1 MATLNTRLAL
11 RNDSTANWESNKDVK
26 LLKGEVGIEFTE
38 NGEVKMKVG
47 DGVNSWVDLPYFINP
62 EEEVVAAS
70 QVFQADLTES
80 DADNIAAINRVV
92 GDAVLQEGDTAIVK
106 ASFANGKVSH
116 TAYVYDNGAW
126 AAMDGNY
133 NAENV
138 YFDEDMLFTYAF
150 GKYTL
155 KNGNV
160 TIPSAGKNLKELL
173 MSAHVDIKDPT
184 STNPSFSLSASA
196 DISQEV
202 GTTYSLPTAT
212 ATFTDGTYSYG
223 YVNADGSKVSG
234 TNTKAGITAS
244 EISITCEQSSDEKVV
259 SNANSAKLSLTANNL
274 SDTNLQDLIVTD
286 DSISYKFVAECS
298 YPASTRTPTNN
309 VGEISNSDT
318 GVSYSPLGSGSWSID
333 DSTQKTDTCTISGW
347 RKMFMGTVGADQS
360 DATINST
367 LIRGLTLV
375 NKQVSTSA
383 QEFTVPVGATKIIV
397 ACPEG
402 YVLSKCEYFTMS
414 WEEIALFPH
423 LKDSEN
429 QDAMVPV
436 ADARGGDKGLKN
448 YHTYVFTHASPSG
461 FEAATKYRV
470 TLKKG

>member
-11 RNDSTANWESNKDVK
+11 RNDTTANWENNKDVK
-26 LLKGEVGIEFTE
+26 LLKGEAGIEFTE
-38 NGEVKMKVG
+38 NGEVKMKIG
-47 DGVNSWVDLPYFINP
+47 DGVKTWAELDYFINP

-70 QVFQADLTES
+70 QVFQADLGENEN
-80 DADNIAAINRVV
+80 DIQAIERVV
-92 GDAVLQEGDTAIVK
+92 GEAVLQEGDTAIVK

-155 KNGNV
+155 TNGNV

-184 STNPSFSLSASA
+184 KNSPSFSLVASS

-202 GTTYSLPTAT
+202 GTSYSLPTAT
-212 ATFTDGTYSYG
+212 ATFTDGSYSYG
-223 YVNADGSKVSG
+223 YVNADGAKVSG

-244 EISITCEQSSDEKVV
+244 EIEITCDKSSDVKTV
-259 SNANSAKLSLTANNL
+259 SDANSAKITLSSANL
-274 SDTNLQDLIVTD
+274 DADLQDLIVKD
-286 DSISYKFVAECS
+286 DSISYQFTAECS

-309 VGEISNSDT
+309 VGEVSNSDT
-318 GVSYSPLGSGSWSID
+318 GVSYSPIAEGSWTID
-333 DSTQKTDTCTISGW
+333 DSTAKTDTCTVSGW

-360 DATINST
+360 NATINST
-367 LIRGLTLV
+367 LIRGLSLV
-375 NKQVSTSA
+375 SKQVSTSA

-397 ACPEG
+397 ACPDG
-402 YVLSKCEYFTMS
+402 YVISKCEYFTMS

-423 LKDSEN
+423 LKDGEGK
-429 QDAMVPV
+429 DAMVSV
-436 ADARGGDKGLKN
+436 ADARGGENGLMD